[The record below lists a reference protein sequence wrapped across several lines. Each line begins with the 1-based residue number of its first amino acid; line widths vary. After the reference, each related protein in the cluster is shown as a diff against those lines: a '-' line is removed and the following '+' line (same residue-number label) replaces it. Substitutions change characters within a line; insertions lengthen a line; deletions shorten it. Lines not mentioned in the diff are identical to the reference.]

1 MDYLKDQIITYI
13 GNKRKIIPF
22 IERSLNQI
30 GIKDYTFL
38 DLFSGSG
45 IVSRLA
51 KVHVAKKIIANDLE
65 YYSMVL
71 NSVFL
76 RNEEGD
82 KKEFEEAKKTVKEIM
97 EKMELIYGKES
108 LGGWVTANYA
118 PKDDNN
124 IQRGERCFYTHNN
137 AVLIDEYLNFCF
149 NEFSDYGYSMDTANL
164 LLASLIVEASVHT
177 NTSGVFKGFYKN
189 KQGIGQFGGEGKNA
203 LQRICGKIDPQFPV
217 FCPNETENIIISA
230 DASSVV
236 KDTKIVEQAKGI
248 DITYIDPPYNQHPY
262 GSNYFMLNAIAK
274 NKCPEEIS
282 KVSGIPKDWNRSIYN
297 KRVEGV
303 MQLLKDIENVDSK
316 YVLLSYSSEAYLPIK
331 DMIAELAKIG
341 LITNLQEIDYNTFR
355 GCRNLKDRNIKLKE
369 YLITI
374 RK

>member
-13 GNKRKIIPF
+13 GNKRKILPF

-51 KVHVAKKIIANDLE
+51 KVHGAKKIIANDLE

-71 NSVFL
+71 NTVFL
-76 RNEEGD
+76 RNEEGN
-82 KKEFEEAKKTVKEIM
+82 KKEFEEMKQYILSKPLFE
-97 EKMELIYGKES
+97 
-108 LGGWVTANYA
+108 GWVSENYA
-118 PKDDNN
+118 PKDDND
-124 IQRGERCFYTHNN
+124 IQRGERCFYTREN
-137 AVLIDEYLNFCF
+137 ALLIDSYLESLKELPCEVADMF
-149 NEFSDYGYSMDTANL
+149 
-164 LLASLIVEASVHT
+164 LAPLIYEASVHT

-230 DASSVV
+230 DASTVV
-236 KDTKIVEQAKGI
+236 KDTHIVEKAKGI

-274 NKCPEEIS
+274 CKCPDEIS

-331 DMIAELAKIG
+331 DMVAELAKIG
-341 LITNLQEIDYNTFR
+341 LITNLQEIDYNVFR
-355 GCRNLKDRNIKLKE
+355 GSRNLSNRPKKLQE

>member
-13 GNKRKIIPF
+13 GNKRKILPF

-51 KVHVAKKIIANDLE
+51 KVHGAKKIIANDLE
-65 YYSMVL
+65 YYSGIL
-71 NSVFL
+71 NEVFL
-76 RNEEGD
+76 RNKEGD
-82 KKEFEEAKKTVKEIM
+82 KKNFESAKEYLLSKPLFE
-97 EKMELIYGKES
+97 
-108 LGGWVTANYA
+108 GWVSKNYA

-124 IQRGERCFYTHNN
+124 IQKGERCFYTREN
-137 AVLIDEYLNFCF
+137 ALLIDSYSQMIF
-149 NEFSDYGYSMDTANL
+149 NSGYYFDWLAYAMVSSETAYL
-164 LLASLIVEASVHT
+164 LLASLIYEASVHT

-217 FCPNETENIIISA
+217 FCPNETENVILQA
-230 DASSVV
+230 DASRVVSEV
-236 KDTKIVEQAKGI
+236 KDV

-274 NKCPEEIS
+274 NKCPDEIS

-331 DMIAELAKIG
+331 DMVAELAKIG
-341 LITNLQEIDYNTFR
+341 LITNLQEIDYNVFR
-355 GCRNLKDRNIKLKE
+355 GSRNLSNRPKKLQE

>member
-1 MDYLKDQIITYI
+1 MYLTNQIITYI
-13 GNKRKIIPF
+13 GNKRKILPF

-51 KVHVAKKIIANDLE
+51 KVHGAKKIIANDLE

-76 RNEEGD
+76 RNEEGN
-82 KKEFEEAKKTVKEIM
+82 KKEFEEMKNEILSKPLF
-97 EKMELIYGKES
+97 E
-108 LGGWVTANYA
+108 GWVCENYA
-118 PKDDNN
+118 PKDDND
-124 IQRGERCFYTHNN
+124 IQRGERCFYTREN
-137 AVLIDEYLNFCF
+137 ALLIDSYIEALR
-149 NEFSDYGYSMDTANL
+149 NEPCEIADMF
-164 LLASLIVEASVHT
+164 LAPLIYEASVHT

-230 DASSVV
+230 DASTVV

-274 NKCPEEIS
+274 CKCPEEIS

-331 DMIAELAKIG
+331 DMVAELAKIG
-341 LITNLQEIDYNTFR
+341 LITNLQEIDYNVFR
-355 GCRNLKDRNIKLKE
+355 GSRNLSNRPKKLQE

>member
-1 MDYLKDQIITYI
+1 MSDYLKDQIITYI

-30 GIKDYTFL
+30 GLKDYTFL

-51 KVHVAKKIIANDLE
+51 KVHGAKKIIANDLE

-71 NSVFL
+71 NRVFL

-82 KKEFEEAKKTVKEIM
+82 RKYFEYLKQEVLSRPLWE
-97 EKMELIYGKES
+97 
-108 LGGWVTANYA
+108 GWVCENYA

-124 IQRGERCFYTHNN
+124 IQRGERCFYTREN
-137 AVLIDEYLNFCF
+137 ALLIDSYL
-149 NEFSDYGYSMDTANL
+149 EF
-164 LLASLIVEASVHT
+164 LAQQPSEVADMLIAPLIYEASVHT

-189 KQGIGQFGGEGKNA
+189 RQGIGQFGDEGKNA

-217 FCPNETENIIISA
+217 FCHNETENIIICA

-274 NKCPEEIS
+274 NKCPNEIS

-331 DMIAELAKIG
+331 DMVAELAKIG
-341 LITNLQEIDYNTFR
+341 LITNLQEIEYNVFR
-355 GCRNLKDRNIKLKE
+355 GSRNLSNRPNRLQE

>member
-13 GNKRKIIPF
+13 GNKRKILPF

-51 KVHVAKKIIANDLE
+51 KVHGAKKIIANDLE
-65 YYSMVL
+65 YYSSVL

-76 RNEEGD
+76 RNEEGN
-82 KKEFEEAKKTVKEIM
+82 KKEFEEMKQEILSKPLF
-97 EKMELIYGKES
+97 E
-108 LGGWVTANYA
+108 GWVCENYA
-118 PKDDNN
+118 PKDDND
-124 IQRGERCFYTHNN
+124 IQRGERCFYTREN
-137 AVLIDEYLNFCF
+137 ALLIDSFIEGLKDVPFHI
-149 NEFSDYGYSMDTANL
+149 SKL
-164 LLASLIVEASVHT
+164 ILAPLIYEASVHT

-189 KQGIGQFGGEGKNA
+189 KQGIGQFGGEGRNA

-217 FCPNETENIIISA
+217 FCPNETENLIISA
-230 DASSVV
+230 DASYIAKVT
-236 KDTKIVEQAKGI
+236 KDI

-274 NKCPEEIS
+274 CKCPDEIS

-331 DMIAELAKIG
+331 DMVAELAKIG
-341 LITNLQEIDYNTFR
+341 LITNLQEIDYNVFR
-355 GCRNLKDRNIKLKE
+355 GSRNLSNRPKKLQE

>member
-13 GNKRKIIPF
+13 GNKRKILPF

-51 KVHVAKKIIANDLE
+51 KVHGAKKIIANDLE

-76 RNEEGD
+76 RNEEGN
-82 KKEFEEAKKTVKEIM
+82 KKDFEETKQYILSKPLWE
-97 EKMELIYGKES
+97 
-108 LGGWVTANYA
+108 GWVCENYA
-118 PKDDNN
+118 PKDDND
-124 IQRGERCFYTHNN
+124 IQRGERCFYTREN
-137 AVLIDEYLNFCF
+137 ALIIDSYLETLKELPCEVADMF
-149 NEFSDYGYSMDTANL
+149 
-164 LLASLIVEASVHT
+164 LAPLIYEASVHT

-230 DASSVV
+230 DASRVA
-236 KDTKIVEQAKGI
+236 KDTQIVEQAKGI

-274 NKCPEEIS
+274 CKCPDEIS

-303 MQLLKDIENVDSK
+303 MQLLKDIETVDSK

-331 DMIAELAKIG
+331 DMVAELAKIG
-341 LITNLQEIDYNTFR
+341 LITNLQEIDYNVFR
-355 GCRNLKDRNIKLKE
+355 GSRNLSNRPKKLQE

>member
-13 GNKRKIIPF
+13 GNKRKILPF

-51 KVHVAKKIIANDLE
+51 KVHGAKKIITNDLE

-71 NSVFL
+71 NGVFL
-76 RNEEGD
+76 RNEEGN
-82 KKEFEEAKKTVKEIM
+82 KKEFEEMKQEILSKPLF
-97 EKMELIYGKES
+97 E
-108 LGGWVTANYA
+108 GWVSENYA
-118 PKDDNN
+118 PKDDND
-124 IQRGERCFYTHNN
+124 IQRGERCFYTREN
-137 AVLIDEYLNFCF
+137 ALIIDSYLESLKKLPCEVADMF
-149 NEFSDYGYSMDTANL
+149 
-164 LLASLIVEASVHT
+164 LAPLIYEASVHT

-230 DASSVV
+230 DASRVA
-236 KDTKIVEQAKGI
+236 KDTEIVGQAKGI

-274 NKCPEEIS
+274 CKCPEEIS

-331 DMIAELAKIG
+331 DMVAELAKIG
-341 LITNLQEIDYNTFR
+341 LITNLQEIDYNVFR
-355 GCRNLKDRNIKLKE
+355 GSRNLSNRPKKLQE

>member
-13 GNKRKIIPF
+13 GNKRKILPF

-51 KVHVAKKIIANDLE
+51 KVHGAKKIIANDLE

-76 RNEEGD
+76 RNEEGN
-82 KKEFEEAKKTVKEIM
+82 KKEFEEMKNEILSKPLF
-97 EKMELIYGKES
+97 E
-108 LGGWVTANYA
+108 GWVCENYA
-118 PKDDNN
+118 PKDDND
-124 IQRGERCFYTHNN
+124 IQRGERCFYTREN
-137 AVLIDEYLNFCF
+137 ALIIDSFIEGLKDVPFYISKLI
-149 NEFSDYGYSMDTANL
+149 
-164 LLASLIVEASVHT
+164 LAPLIYEASVHT

-217 FCPNETENIIISA
+217 FCSNETENIIISA

-236 KDTKIVEQAKGI
+236 KDTKIVQQAKGI

-274 NKCPEEIS
+274 CKCPDEIS

-331 DMIAELAKIG
+331 DMVAELAKIG
-341 LITNLQEIDYNTFR
+341 LITNLQEIDYNVFR
-355 GCRNLKDRNIKLKE
+355 GSRNLSNRPKKLQE

>member
-1 MDYLKDQIITYI
+1 MENYLKDQIITYI
-13 GNKRKIIPF
+13 GNKRKILPF
-22 IERSLNQI
+22 IKTSLDKI
-30 GIKDYTFL
+30 GMKNYHFL

-51 KVHVAKKIIANDLE
+51 KVHGAKKITANDIE
-65 YYSMVL
+65 YYSAIL
-71 NSVFL
+71 NEVFL
-76 RNEEGD
+76 RNKEGD
-82 KKEFEEAKKTVKEIM
+82 KKNFESAKEYLLSKPLFE
-97 EKMELIYGKES
+97 
-108 LGGWVTANYA
+108 GWVTKNYA

-124 IQRGERCFYTHNN
+124 IQRGERCFYTREN
-137 AVLIDEYLNFCF
+137 ALLIDSYSQLIF
-149 NEFSDYGYSMDTANL
+149 NHDYFDWVSYAMVSSETAYL
-164 LLASLIVEASVHT
+164 LLASLIYEASVHT

-203 LQRICGKIDPQFPV
+203 LQRILGKIDPQFPV
-217 FCPNETENIIISA
+217 FCPNETENLILQE
-230 DASSVV
+230 DASRVV
-236 KDTKIVEQAKGI
+236 SEIKDI

-274 NKCPEEIS
+274 NKCPDEIS

-303 MQLLKDIENVDSK
+303 KQLLKDVETVDSK

-331 DMIAELAKIG
+331 DMVAELAKIG
-341 LITNLQEIDYNTFR
+341 LITNLQEIDYNVFR
-355 GCRNLKDRNIKLKE
+355 GSRNLAQRKKKLQE

>member
-13 GNKRKIIPF
+13 GNKRKILPF

-30 GIKDYTFL
+30 GLKDYTFL

-51 KVHVAKKIIANDLE
+51 KVHGAKKIIANDLE

-76 RNEEGD
+76 RNEEGN
-82 KKEFEEAKKTVKEIM
+82 KKEFEEMKQDILSKPLFE
-97 EKMELIYGKES
+97 
-108 LGGWVTANYA
+108 GWVSENYA

-124 IQRGERCFYTHNN
+124 IQRGERCFYTREN
-137 AVLIDEYLNFCF
+137 ALIIDSYIEALRNVPCEVAY
-149 NEFSDYGYSMDTANL
+149 M
-164 LLASLIVEASVHT
+164 LIAPLIYEASVHT

-230 DASSVV
+230 DASTVV

-274 NKCPEEIS
+274 CKCPDEIS

-331 DMIAELAKIG
+331 DMVAELAKIG
-341 LITNLQEIDYNTFR
+341 LITNLQEIDYNVFR
-355 GCRNLKDRNIKLKE
+355 GSRNLSNRPKKLQE

>member
-13 GNKRKIIPF
+13 GNKRKILPF

-51 KVHVAKKIIANDLE
+51 KAHGAKKIIANDLE

-82 KKEFEEAKKTVKEIM
+82 KKEFEDLKQDILSRPLFE
-97 EKMELIYGKES
+97 
-108 LGGWVTANYA
+108 GWVCENYA

-124 IQRGERCFYTHNN
+124 IQRGERCFYTREN
-137 AVLIDEYLNFCF
+137 ALLIDSYIE
-149 NEFSDYGYSMDTANL
+149 
-164 LLASLIVEASVHT
+164 SLKGLPCEVAHMLIAPLIYEASVHT

-230 DASSVV
+230 DASTVV
-236 KDTKIVEQAKGI
+236 NDTKIVEQAKGI

-262 GSNYFMLNAIAK
+262 GSNYFMLNAIAE
-274 NKCPEEIS
+274 NKCPKEIS

-331 DMIAELAKIG
+331 DMVAELAKIG
-341 LITNLQEIDYNTFR
+341 LITNLQEIDYNVFR
-355 GCRNLKDRNIKLKE
+355 GSRNLSNRPKKLQE

>member
-13 GNKRKIIPF
+13 GNKRKILPF

-51 KVHVAKKIIANDLE
+51 KVHGAKKIIANDLE

-76 RNEEGD
+76 RNEEGN
-82 KKEFEEAKKTVKEIM
+82 KKEFEEMKQEILSKPLF
-97 EKMELIYGKES
+97 E
-108 LGGWVTANYA
+108 GWVSENYA
-118 PKDDNN
+118 PKDDND
-124 IQRGERCFYTHNN
+124 IQRGERCFYTREN
-137 AVLIDEYLNFCF
+137 ALIIDSYIEALR
-149 NEFSDYGYSMDTANL
+149 NEPCEVADMF
-164 LLASLIVEASVHT
+164 LAPLIYEASVHT

-217 FCPNETENIIISA
+217 SCPNETENIIISA
-230 DASSVV
+230 DASTVA
-236 KDTKIVEQAKGI
+236 KDTKLVEQAKCI

-274 NKCPEEIS
+274 CKCPDEIS

-331 DMIAELAKIG
+331 DMVAELAKIG
-341 LITNLQEIDYNTFR
+341 LITNLQEIDYNVFR
-355 GCRNLKDRNIKLKE
+355 GSRNLSNRPKKLQE

>member
-1 MDYLKDQIITYI
+1 MSDYLKDQIITYI
-13 GNKRKIIPF
+13 GNKRKILPF
-22 IERSLNQI
+22 IQSSLDKI
-30 GIKDYTFL
+30 GMKNYHFL

-51 KVHVAKKIIANDLE
+51 KVHGAKKITANDIE
-65 YYSMVL
+65 YYSAIL
-71 NSVFL
+71 NEVFL
-76 RNEEGD
+76 RNKEGD
-82 KKEFEEAKKTVKEIM
+82 KKNFESAKEYLLSKPLFE
-97 EKMELIYGKES
+97 
-108 LGGWVTANYA
+108 GWVTKNYA

-124 IQRGERCFYTHNN
+124 IQRGERCFYTREN
-137 AVLIDEYLNFCF
+137 ALLIDSYSQLIF
-149 NEFSDYGYSMDTANL
+149 NHDYFDWVSYAMISSETAYL
-164 LLASLIVEASVHT
+164 LLASLIYEASVHT

-203 LQRICGKIDPQFPV
+203 LQRILGKIDPQFPV
-217 FCPNETENIIISA
+217 FCSNETENLILQE
-230 DASSVV
+230 DASRVV
-236 KDTKIVEQAKGI
+236 SEIKDI

-297 KRVEGV
+297 KRIEGV
-303 MQLLKDIENVDSK
+303 KQLLKDVETVDSK

-331 DMIAELAKIG
+331 DMVAELAKIG
-341 LITNLQEIDYNTFR
+341 LITNLQEIDYNVFR
-355 GCRNLKDRNIKLKE
+355 GSRNLAQRKKKLQE

>member
-13 GNKRKIIPF
+13 GNKRKILPF

-45 IVSRLA
+45 IVSRLS
-51 KVHVAKKIIANDLE
+51 KVHGAKKIIANDIE
-65 YYSMVL
+65 YYTNVL
-71 NSVFL
+71 NRVFL

-82 KKEFEEAKKTVKEIM
+82 KKEFEEMKQYILSKPSWE
-97 EKMELIYGKES
+97 
-108 LGGWVTANYA
+108 GWVCENYA

-124 IQRGERCFYTHNN
+124 IQIGERCFYTREN
-137 AVLIDEYLNFCF
+137 ALLIDSYLESLKELPC
-149 NEFSDYGYSMDTANL
+149 EIANM
-164 LLASLIVEASVHT
+164 LLAPLIYEASVHT

-217 FCPNETENIIISA
+217 FCPNETENVILSLDAA
-230 DASSVV
+230 DV
-236 KDTKIVEQAKGI
+236 AKMVNNV

-274 NKCPEEIS
+274 CKCPDEIS

-331 DMIAELAKIG
+331 DMVGELAKIG
-341 LITNLQEIDYNTFR
+341 LITNLQEIDYNVFR
-355 GCRNLKDRNIKLKE
+355 GSRNLSNRPKKLQE

>member
-13 GNKRKIIPF
+13 GNKRKILPF

-51 KVHVAKKIIANDLE
+51 KVHGAKKIIANDLE

-76 RNEEGD
+76 RNEEGN
-82 KKEFEEAKKTVKEIM
+82 KKEFEEMKNEILSKPLF
-97 EKMELIYGKES
+97 E
-108 LGGWVTANYA
+108 GWVCDNYA
-118 PKDDNN
+118 PKDDND
-124 IQRGERCFYTHNN
+124 IQRGERCFYTREN
-137 AVLIDEYLNFCF
+137 ALLIDSYIEALR
-149 NEFSDYGYSMDTANL
+149 NEPCEVSYK
-164 LLASLIVEASVHT
+164 LIAPLIYEASVHT

-230 DASSVV
+230 DASTVV

-274 NKCPEEIS
+274 CKCPQDIS
-282 KVSGIPKDWNRSIYN
+282 AVSGIPKDWNRSIYN
-297 KRVEGV
+297 KRVDGV

-331 DMIAELAKIG
+331 DMVAELAKIG
-341 LITNLQEIDYNTFR
+341 LITNLQEIDYNVFR
-355 GCRNLKDRNIKLKE
+355 GSRNLSNRPKKLQE

>member
-1 MDYLKDQIITYI
+1 MDYLKDQIITYL
-13 GNKRKIIPF
+13 GNKRKILPF

-30 GIKDYTFL
+30 GLKGYTFL

-51 KVHVAKKIIANDLE
+51 KVHGAKKIIANDLE

-76 RNEEGD
+76 RNEEGN
-82 KKEFEEAKKTVKEIM
+82 KKEFEEMKNEILSKPLF
-97 EKMELIYGKES
+97 E
-108 LGGWVTANYA
+108 GWVCENYA
-118 PKDDNN
+118 PKDDND
-124 IQRGERCFYTHNN
+124 IQRGERCFYTREN
-137 AVLIDEYLNFCF
+137 ALLIDSYLEALRNVPC
-149 NEFSDYGYSMDTANL
+149 EVAYM
-164 LLASLIVEASVHT
+164 LLAPLIYEASVHT

-230 DASSVV
+230 DASTVA
-236 KDTKIVEQAKGI
+236 KDTQIVEQAKGI

-274 NKCPEEIS
+274 CKCPDEIS

-331 DMIAELAKIG
+331 DMVAELAKIG
-341 LITNLQEIDYNTFR
+341 LITNLQEIDYNVFR
-355 GCRNLKDRNIKLKE
+355 GSRNLSNRPKKLQE

>member
-13 GNKRKIIPF
+13 GNKRKILPF

-51 KVHVAKKIIANDLE
+51 KVHGAKKIIANDLE

-71 NSVFL
+71 NTVFL
-76 RNEEGD
+76 RNEEGN
-82 KKEFEEAKKTVKEIM
+82 KKEFEEMKQEILSKPLF
-97 EKMELIYGKES
+97 E
-108 LGGWVTANYA
+108 GWISENYA
-118 PKDDNN
+118 PKDDND
-124 IQRGERCFYTHNN
+124 IQRGERCFYTREN
-137 AVLIDEYLNFCF
+137 ALLIDSYLESLKELPCEVADMF
-149 NEFSDYGYSMDTANL
+149 
-164 LLASLIVEASVHT
+164 LAPLIYEASVHT

-230 DASSVV
+230 DASTVV
-236 KDTKIVEQAKGI
+236 KDTKIVQQAKNI

-274 NKCPEEIS
+274 CKCPDDIS

-331 DMIAELAKIG
+331 DMVAELAKIG
-341 LITNLQEIDYNTFR
+341 LITNLQEIDYNVFR
-355 GCRNLKDRNIKLKE
+355 GSRNLSNRPKKLQE

>member
-1 MDYLKDQIITYI
+1 MYLTNQIITYI
-13 GNKRKIIPF
+13 GNKRKILPF

-51 KVHVAKKIIANDLE
+51 KVHGAKKIIANDLE

-76 RNEEGD
+76 RNEEGN
-82 KKEFEEAKKTVKEIM
+82 KKEFEEMKNEILSKPLF
-97 EKMELIYGKES
+97 E
-108 LGGWVTANYA
+108 GWVCENYA
-118 PKDDNN
+118 PKDDND
-124 IQRGERCFYTHNN
+124 IQRGERCFYTREN
-137 AVLIDEYLNFCF
+137 ALLIDSYLEALRNVPC
-149 NEFSDYGYSMDTANL
+149 EVANM
-164 LLASLIVEASVHT
+164 LLAPLIYEASVHT

-230 DASSVV
+230 DASTVV

-262 GSNYFMLNAIAK
+262 GSNYFMLNAIAECR
-274 NKCPEEIS
+274 CPKDIS

-331 DMIAELAKIG
+331 DMVAELAKIG
-341 LITNLQEIDYNTFR
+341 LITNLQEIDYNVFR
-355 GCRNLKDRNIKLKE
+355 GSRNLSNRPKKLQE

>member
-13 GNKRKIIPF
+13 GNKRKILPF

-51 KVHVAKKIIANDLE
+51 KVHGAKKIIANDLE
-65 YYSMVL
+65 FYSNIL
-71 NSVFL
+71 NRVFL
-76 RNEEGD
+76 RNEEGN
-82 KKEFEEAKKTVKEIM
+82 KKEFEDMKQYILSKPLFE
-97 EKMELIYGKES
+97 
-108 LGGWVTANYA
+108 GWVSENYA
-118 PKDDNN
+118 PKNDND
-124 IQRGERCFYTHNN
+124 IQRGERCFYTREN
-137 AVLIDEYLNFCF
+137 ALLIDSYLEALKELPYNV
-149 NEFSDYGYSMDTANL
+149 ANM
-164 LLASLIVEASVHT
+164 LLAPLIYEASVHT

-217 FCPNETENIIISA
+217 FCPNETENVIHSLN
-230 DASSVV
+230 ASDVV
-236 KDTKIVEQAKGI
+236 KMVNNV

-262 GSNYFMLNAIAK
+262 GSNYFMLNAIAM
-274 NKCPEEIS
+274 NKCPQDIS
-282 KVSGIPKDWNRSIYN
+282 AVSGIPKDWNRSIYN

-331 DMIAELAKIG
+331 DMVAELAKIG
-341 LITNLQEIDYNTFR
+341 LITNLQEIDYNVFR
-355 GCRNLKDRNIKLKE
+355 GSRNLSNRPKKLQE

>member
-1 MDYLKDQIITYI
+1 MYLTNQIITYI
-13 GNKRKIIPF
+13 GNKRKILPF

-51 KVHVAKKIIANDLE
+51 KVHGAKKIIANDLE
-65 YYSMVL
+65 YYSSVL
-71 NSVFL
+71 NTVFL
-76 RNEEGD
+76 RNEEGN
-82 KKEFEEAKKTVKEIM
+82 KKEFEEMKNEILSKPLF
-97 EKMELIYGKES
+97 E
-108 LGGWVTANYA
+108 GWVCENYA
-118 PKDDNN
+118 PKDDND
-124 IQRGERCFYTHNN
+124 IQRGERCFYTREN
-137 AVLIDEYLNFCF
+137 ALLIDSYLESLKELPCEIADMF
-149 NEFSDYGYSMDTANL
+149 
-164 LLASLIVEASVHT
+164 LAPLIYEASVHT

-274 NKCPEEIS
+274 CKCPEDIS

-303 MQLLKDIENVDSK
+303 MQLLKDIETVDSK

-331 DMIAELAKIG
+331 DMVGELAKIG
-341 LITNLQEIDYNTFR
+341 LITNLQEIDYNVFR
-355 GCRNLKDRNIKLKE
+355 GSRNLSNRPKKLQE

>member
-1 MDYLKDQIITYI
+1 MDYLKDQIITYL
-13 GNKRKIIPF
+13 GNKRKILPF

-30 GIKDYTFL
+30 GLKGYTFL

-51 KVHVAKKIIANDLE
+51 KVHGAKKIIANDLE

-76 RNEEGD
+76 RNEEGN
-82 KKEFEEAKKTVKEIM
+82 KKEFEEMKQEILSKPLF
-97 EKMELIYGKES
+97 E
-108 LGGWVTANYA
+108 GWVCENYA
-118 PKDDNN
+118 PKDNN
-124 IQRGERCFYTHNN
+124 DIQRGERCFYTREN
-137 AVLIDEYLNFCF
+137 ALLIDSYIEALR
-149 NEFSDYGYSMDTANL
+149 NEPCEVAYM
-164 LLASLIVEASVHT
+164 LIAPLIYEASVHT

-230 DASSVV
+230 DASRVA
-236 KDTKIVEQAKGI
+236 KDTQIVEQAKGI

-274 NKCPEEIS
+274 CKCPDEIS

-297 KRVEGV
+297 KRVDGV
-303 MQLLKDIENVDSK
+303 MQLLKDIETVDSK

-331 DMIAELAKIG
+331 DMVAELAKIG
-341 LITNLQEIDYNTFR
+341 LITNLQEIDYNVFR
-355 GCRNLKDRNIKLKE
+355 GSRNLSSRNKKLQE

>member
-13 GNKRKIIPF
+13 GNKRKILPF

-51 KVHVAKKIIANDLE
+51 KVHGAKKIIANDLE

-76 RNEEGD
+76 RNEEGN
-82 KKEFEEAKKTVKEIM
+82 KKDFEETKQYILSKPLWE
-97 EKMELIYGKES
+97 
-108 LGGWVTANYA
+108 GWVCENYA
-118 PKDDNN
+118 PKDDND
-124 IQRGERCFYTHNN
+124 IQRGERCFYTREN
-137 AVLIDEYLNFCF
+137 ALLIDSYIESLKGLPCEVADMF
-149 NEFSDYGYSMDTANL
+149 
-164 LLASLIVEASVHT
+164 LAPLIYEASVHT

-230 DASSVV
+230 DASTVV
-236 KDTKIVEQAKGI
+236 KDTKIVEKAKGI

-274 NKCPEEIS
+274 CKCPDEIS

-331 DMIAELAKIG
+331 DMVAELAKIG
-341 LITNLQEIDYNTFR
+341 LITNLQEIDYNVFR
-355 GCRNLKDRNIKLKE
+355 GSRNLSNRPKKLQE

>member
-1 MDYLKDQIITYI
+1 
-13 GNKRKIIPF
+13 
-22 IERSLNQI
+22 
-30 GIKDYTFL
+30 
-38 DLFSGSG
+38 
-45 IVSRLA
+45 
-51 KVHVAKKIIANDLE
+51 
-65 YYSMVL
+65 MVL

-76 RNEEGD
+76 RNEEGN
-82 KKEFEEAKKTVKEIM
+82 KKEFEEMKNEILSKPLW
-97 EKMELIYGKES
+97 E
-108 LGGWVTANYA
+108 GWVCENYA
-118 PKDDNN
+118 PKDDND
-124 IQRGERCFYTHNN
+124 IQRGERCFYTREN
-137 AVLIDEYLNFCF
+137 ALIIDSYLESLKELPCEVAYMF
-149 NEFSDYGYSMDTANL
+149 
-164 LLASLIVEASVHT
+164 LAPLIYEASVHT

-230 DASSVV
+230 DASTVA

-274 NKCPEEIS
+274 CKCPDDIS

-331 DMIAELAKIG
+331 DMVAELAKIG
-341 LITNLQEIDYNTFR
+341 LITNLQEIDYNVFR
-355 GCRNLKDRNIKLKE
+355 GSRNLSNRPKKLQE

>member
-1 MDYLKDQIITYI
+1 MDYLKDQIITYL
-13 GNKRKIIPF
+13 GNKRKILPF

-51 KVHVAKKIIANDLE
+51 KVHGAKKIIANDLE

-82 KKEFEEAKKTVKEIM
+82 REYFDYMKEEVLSRPLFE
-97 EKMELIYGKES
+97 
-108 LGGWVTANYA
+108 GWVCENYA

-124 IQRGERCFYTHNN
+124 IQRGERCFYTREN
-137 AVLIDEYLNFCF
+137 ALLIDSYL
-149 NEFSDYGYSMDTANL
+149 EFLKQQPTEVADM
-164 LLASLIVEASVHT
+164 LIAPLIYEASVHT

-189 KQGIGQFGGEGKNA
+189 KQGVGQFGGEGKNA

-262 GSNYFMLNAIAK
+262 GSNYFMLNAIAECR
-274 NKCPEEIS
+274 CPKEIS

-303 MQLLKDIENVDSK
+303 MQLLKDIETVDSK

-331 DMIAELAKIG
+331 DMVAELAKIG
-341 LITNLQEIDYNTFR
+341 LITNLQEIDYNVFR
-355 GCRNLKDRNIKLKE
+355 GSRNLSNRPKKLQE

>member
-1 MDYLKDQIITYI
+1 MSDYLKDQIITYI
-13 GNKRKIIPF
+13 GNKRKILPF

-30 GIKDYTFL
+30 GLKDYTFL

-45 IVSRLA
+45 VVSRLA
-51 KVHVAKKIIANDLE
+51 KVHGAKKIIANDLE
-65 YYSMVL
+65 YYSAVL
-71 NSVFL
+71 NKVFL
-76 RNEEGD
+76 RNEEGN
-82 KKEFEEAKKTVKEIM
+82 KKEFEEMKQYILSKPSWV
-97 EKMELIYGKES
+97 
-108 LGGWVTANYA
+108 GWVCENYA

-124 IQRGERCFYTHNN
+124 IQRGERCFYTREN
-137 AVLIDEYLNFCF
+137 ALLIDSYL
-149 NEFSDYGYSMDTANL
+149 ES
-164 LLASLIVEASVHT
+164 LAELPCEVADMFLAPLIYEASVHT

-230 DASSVV
+230 DASTVV

-274 NKCPEEIS
+274 NKCPDEIS

-331 DMIAELAKIG
+331 DMVAELAKIG
-341 LITNLQEIDYNTFR
+341 LITNLQEIDHNVFR
-355 GCRNLKDRNIKLKE
+355 GSRNLSNRPKKLQE

>member
-13 GNKRKIIPF
+13 GNKRKILPF

-51 KVHVAKKIIANDLE
+51 KVHGAKKIIANDLE

-82 KKEFEEAKKTVKEIM
+82 RKYFDYMKEEVLSRPLCE
-97 EKMELIYGKES
+97 
-108 LGGWVTANYA
+108 GWVCEKYA

-124 IQRGERCFYTHNN
+124 IQRGERCFYTREN
-137 AVLIDEYLNFCF
+137 ALLIDSYSEIIF
-149 NEFSDYGYSMDTANL
+149 NNGYFDFLSYAMISSETAYL
-164 LLASLIVEASVHT
+164 LLASLIYEASVHT

-217 FCPNETENIIISA
+217 FCPNETENLILQA
-230 DASSVV
+230 DASRVV
-236 KDTKIVEQAKGI
+236 SEMKDV

-262 GSNYFMLNAIAK
+262 GSNYFMLNAIAE
-274 NKCPEEIS
+274 NKCPDEIS

-331 DMIAELAKIG
+331 DMVAELAKIG
-341 LITNLQEIDYNTFR
+341 LITNLQEIDYNVFR
-355 GCRNLKDRNIKLKE
+355 GSRNLGQRKKRLQE

>member
-13 GNKRKIIPF
+13 GNKRKILPF

-51 KVHVAKKIIANDLE
+51 KVHGAKKIIANDLE

-76 RNEEGD
+76 RNEEGNR
-82 KKEFEEAKKTVKEIM
+82 KEFEEMKNEILSKPLW
-97 EKMELIYGKES
+97 E
-108 LGGWVTANYA
+108 GWVCENYA
-118 PKDDNN
+118 PKDDND
-124 IQRGERCFYTHNN
+124 IQRGERCFYTREN
-137 AVLIDEYLNFCF
+137 ALLIDSYIESLKELPCEVADMF
-149 NEFSDYGYSMDTANL
+149 
-164 LLASLIVEASVHT
+164 LAPLIYEASVHT

-230 DASSVV
+230 DASTVV

-274 NKCPEEIS
+274 CKCPDEIS

-331 DMIAELAKIG
+331 DMVAELAKIG
-341 LITNLQEIDYNTFR
+341 LITNLQEIDYNVFR
-355 GCRNLKDRNIKLKE
+355 GSRNLSNRPKKLQE

>member
-13 GNKRKIIPF
+13 GNKRKILPF

-51 KVHVAKKIIANDLE
+51 KVHGAKKIIANDLE

-71 NSVFL
+71 NRVFL
-76 RNEEGD
+76 RNEEGN
-82 KKEFEEAKKTVKEIM
+82 KKEFEEMKEYILSKPFW
-97 EKMELIYGKES
+97 E
-108 LGGWVTANYA
+108 GWVCENYA

-124 IQRGERCFYTHNN
+124 IQRGERCFYTREN
-137 AVLIDEYLNFCF
+137 ALLIDSYL
-149 NEFSDYGYSMDTANL
+149 ES
-164 LLASLIVEASVHT
+164 LAELPCEVADMFLAPLIYEASVHT

-230 DASSVV
+230 DASRVA
-236 KDTKIVEQAKGI
+236 KDTQIVEQAKGI

-274 NKCPEEIS
+274 CKCPDDIS

-331 DMIAELAKIG
+331 DMVAELAKIG
-341 LITNLQEIDYNTFR
+341 LITNLQEIDYNVFR
-355 GCRNLKDRNIKLKE
+355 GSRNLSSRPKKLQE

>member
-1 MDYLKDQIITYI
+1 MYLTNQIITYI
-13 GNKRKIIPF
+13 GNKRKILPF

-51 KVHVAKKIIANDLE
+51 KVHGAKKIIANDLE

-71 NSVFL
+71 NTVFL
-76 RNEEGD
+76 RNEEGN
-82 KKEFEEAKKTVKEIM
+82 KKEFDEMKQYILSKPLWE
-97 EKMELIYGKES
+97 
-108 LGGWVTANYA
+108 GWVCENYA
-118 PKDDNN
+118 PKDDND
-124 IQRGERCFYTHNN
+124 IKRGERCFYTREN
-137 AVLIDEYLNFCF
+137 ALIIDSYLESLKELPCEVADMF
-149 NEFSDYGYSMDTANL
+149 
-164 LLASLIVEASVHT
+164 LAPLIYEASVHT

-230 DASSVV
+230 DASTVV

-274 NKCPEEIS
+274 CKCPEEIS

-331 DMIAELAKIG
+331 DMVAELAKIG
-341 LITNLQEIDYNTFR
+341 LITNLQEIDYNVFR
-355 GCRNLKDRNIKLKE
+355 GSRNLSNRPKKLQE

>member
-1 MDYLKDQIITYI
+1 MNYLKDQIITYI
-13 GNKRKIIPF
+13 GNKRKILPF

-30 GIKDYTFL
+30 GLKDYTFL

-51 KVHVAKKIIANDLE
+51 KVHGAKKIIANDLE

-76 RNEEGD
+76 RNEEGN
-82 KKEFEEAKKTVKEIM
+82 KKEFEEMKQDILSRPLWE
-97 EKMELIYGKES
+97 
-108 LGGWVTANYA
+108 GWVCENYA
-118 PKDDNN
+118 PKNDDD
-124 IQRGERCFYTHNN
+124 IQRGERCFYTREN
-137 AVLIDEYLNFCF
+137 ALLIDSYIEALRNEPCEVADMYL
-149 NEFSDYGYSMDTANL
+149 AP
-164 LLASLIVEASVHT
+164 LIYEASVHT

-189 KQGIGQFGGEGKNA
+189 KQGIGQFGGEGRNA

-230 DASSVV
+230 DASRVA
-236 KDTKIVEQAKGI
+236 KDTKIVQQAKGI

-274 NKCPEEIS
+274 CKCPDEIS

-331 DMIAELAKIG
+331 DMVAELAKIG

>member
-1 MDYLKDQIITYI
+1 MYLTNQIITYI
-13 GNKRKIIPF
+13 GNKRKILPF

-51 KVHVAKKIIANDLE
+51 KVHGAKKIIANDLE

-76 RNEEGD
+76 RNEEGN
-82 KKEFEEAKKTVKEIM
+82 KKDFEETKQYILSKPLWE
-97 EKMELIYGKES
+97 
-108 LGGWVTANYA
+108 GWVCENYA

-124 IQRGERCFYTHNN
+124 IQRGERCFYTREN
-137 AVLIDEYLNFCF
+137 ALLIDSYLESLAELPC
-149 NEFSDYGYSMDTANL
+149 EVANMF
-164 LLASLIVEASVHT
+164 LAPLIYEASVHT

-230 DASSVV
+230 DASTVV

-274 NKCPEEIS
+274 NKCPDEIS

-297 KRVEGV
+297 KRVDGV
-303 MQLLKDIENVDSK
+303 MQLLKDIETVDSK

-331 DMIAELAKIG
+331 DMVAELAKIG
-341 LITNLQEIDYNTFR
+341 LITNLQEIDYNVFR
-355 GCRNLKDRNIKLKE
+355 GSRNLSNRPKKLQE

>member
-1 MDYLKDQIITYI
+1 M
-13 GNKRKIIPF
+13 
-22 IERSLNQI
+22 

-51 KVHVAKKIIANDLE
+51 KIHGAKKIIANDLE

-71 NSVFL
+71 NTIFL

-82 KKEFEEAKKTVKEIM
+82 KKEFEEMKNEILSKPLF
-97 EKMELIYGKES
+97 E
-108 LGGWVTANYA
+108 GWVCENYA
-118 PKDDNN
+118 PKDDND
-124 IQRGERCFYTHNN
+124 IRRGERCFYTREN
-137 AVLIDEYLNFCF
+137 ALIIDSYLESLKELPCEVADMF
-149 NEFSDYGYSMDTANL
+149 
-164 LLASLIVEASVHT
+164 LAPLIYEASVHT

-203 LQRICGKIDPQFPV
+203 LQRICGKIDPKFPV

-274 NKCPEEIS
+274 CKCPEEIS

-331 DMIAELAKIG
+331 DMVAELAKIG
-341 LITNLQEIDYNTFR
+341 LITNLQEIDYNVFR
-355 GCRNLKDRNIKLKE
+355 GSRNLSNRPKKLQE

>member
-1 MDYLKDQIITYI
+1 MDYLKDQIITYL
-13 GNKRKIIPF
+13 GNKRKILPF

-30 GIKDYTFL
+30 GLKDYTFL

-51 KVHVAKKIIANDLE
+51 KVHGAKKIITNDLE

-71 NSVFL
+71 NRVFL

-82 KKEFEEAKKTVKEIM
+82 REYFDYLKEKVLSRPLFE
-97 EKMELIYGKES
+97 
-108 LGGWVTANYA
+108 GWVCKNYA
-118 PKDDNN
+118 PKDDND
-124 IQRGERCFYTHNN
+124 IQRGERCFYTREN
-137 AVLIDEYLNFCF
+137 ALIIDSYLEVLKEQPTEVADMVI
-149 NEFSDYGYSMDTANL
+149 AP
-164 LLASLIVEASVHT
+164 LIYEASVHT

-217 FCPNETENIIISA
+217 FCPNETENIIICA

-236 KDTKIVEQAKGI
+236 KDTKIVEKAKGI

-262 GSNYFMLNAIAK
+262 GSNYFMLNAIAECR
-274 NKCPEEIS
+274 CPKEIS

-331 DMIAELAKIG
+331 DMVAELAKIG
-341 LITNLQEIDYNTFR
+341 LITNLQEIDYNVFR
-355 GCRNLKDRNIKLKE
+355 GSRNLSNRPKKLQE

>member
-13 GNKRKIIPF
+13 GNKRKILPF

-51 KVHVAKKIIANDLE
+51 KVHGAKKIIANDLE

-76 RNEEGD
+76 RNEEGN
-82 KKEFEEAKKTVKEIM
+82 KKEFEEMKQEILSKPLF
-97 EKMELIYGKES
+97 E
-108 LGGWVTANYA
+108 GWVCENYA

-124 IQRGERCFYTHNN
+124 IQRGERCFYTREN
-137 AVLIDEYLNFCF
+137 ALIIDSYIEALR
-149 NEFSDYGYSMDTANL
+149 NEPCEVAYM
-164 LLASLIVEASVHT
+164 LIAPLIYEASVHT

-217 FCPNETENIIISA
+217 FCLNETENIIISA
-230 DASSVV
+230 DASTVV
-236 KDTKIVEQAKGI
+236 KDTQIVEQAKGI

-274 NKCPEEIS
+274 CKCPDDIS

-331 DMIAELAKIG
+331 DMVAELAKIG
-341 LITNLQEIDYNTFR
+341 LITNLQEIDYNVFR
-355 GCRNLKDRNIKLKE
+355 GSRNLSNRPKKLQE

>member
-1 MDYLKDQIITYI
+1 MDYLKDQIITYL
-13 GNKRKIIPF
+13 GNKRKILPF

-30 GIKDYTFL
+30 GLKGYTFL

-51 KVHVAKKIIANDLE
+51 KVHGAKKIIANDLE

-71 NSVFL
+71 NTVFL

-82 KKEFEEAKKTVKEIM
+82 KKEFEEMKNEILSKPLF
-97 EKMELIYGKES
+97 E
-108 LGGWVTANYA
+108 GWVCENYA
-118 PKDDNN
+118 PKDDND
-124 IQRGERCFYTHNN
+124 IQRGERCFYTREN
-137 AVLIDEYLNFCF
+137 ALLIDSYIEALRNVPCEVADMF
-149 NEFSDYGYSMDTANL
+149 
-164 LLASLIVEASVHT
+164 LAPLIYEASVHT

-230 DASSVV
+230 DASRVA
-236 KDTKIVEQAKGI
+236 KDTEIVEQAKGI

-274 NKCPEEIS
+274 CKCPDEIS

-297 KRVEGV
+297 KKVEGV
-303 MQLLKDIENVDSK
+303 MQLLKDIETVDSK

-331 DMIAELAKIG
+331 DMVAELAKIG
-341 LITNLQEIDYNTFR
+341 LITNLQEIDYNVFR
-355 GCRNLKDRNIKLKE
+355 GSRNLSSRNKKLQE

>member
-13 GNKRKIIPF
+13 GNKRKILPF

-51 KVHVAKKIIANDLE
+51 KVHGAKKIIANDLE

-71 NSVFL
+71 NTVFL
-76 RNEEGD
+76 RNEEGN
-82 KKEFEEAKKTVKEIM
+82 KKEFEDIKQDILSRPLFE
-97 EKMELIYGKES
+97 
-108 LGGWVTANYA
+108 GWVCENYA
-118 PKDDNN
+118 PKDDND
-124 IQRGERCFYTHNN
+124 IQRGERCFYTREN
-137 AVLIDEYLNFCF
+137 ALLIDSYLEALR
-149 NEFSDYGYSMDTANL
+149 NEPCEVAYM
-164 LLASLIVEASVHT
+164 LLAPLIYEASVHT

-217 FCPNETENIIISA
+217 FYPNETENIIISA
-230 DASSVV
+230 DASTVV

-274 NKCPEEIS
+274 CKCPDDIS

-303 MQLLKDIENVDSK
+303 MQLLKDIETVDSK
-316 YVLLSYSSEAYLPIK
+316 HVLLSYSSEAYLPIK
-331 DMIAELAKIG
+331 DMVAELAKIG
-341 LITNLQEIDYNTFR
+341 LITNLQEIDYNVFR
-355 GCRNLKDRNIKLKE
+355 GSRNLSNRPKKLQE

>member
-13 GNKRKIIPF
+13 GNKRKILPF

-30 GIKDYTFL
+30 GLKDYTFL

-51 KVHVAKKIIANDLE
+51 KVHGAKKITANDLE
-65 YYSMVL
+65 YYSSVL
-71 NSVFL
+71 NKVFL
-76 RNEEGD
+76 RNKEGD
-82 KKEFEEAKKTVKEIM
+82 KKEFEEAKEAV
-97 EKMELIYGKES
+97 MELRNNWETIHDCVGN
-108 LGGWVTANYA
+108 WVTENYA

-124 IQRGERCFYTHNN
+124 IQSGERCFYTHEN
-137 AVLIDEYLNFCF
+137 AIMIDEYLDFIF
-149 NEFSDYGYSMDTANL
+149 DSHSDYCYTKETCDL
-164 LLASLIVEASVHT
+164 LLAALLVEASIHT

-189 KQGIGQFGGEGKNA
+189 RKGIGQFGGEGKNA
-203 LQRICGKIDPQFPV
+203 LQRILGKVDPQFPV
-217 FCPNETENIIISA
+217 FCSNETENVITQME
-230 DASSVV
+230 ASELI
-236 KDTKIVEQAKGI
+236 KLPEEY
-248 DITYIDPPYNQHPY
+248 DIAYLDPPYNQHPY

-274 NKCPEEIS
+274 NECPSEKS

-303 MQLLKDIENVDSK
+303 MQLLKDIENVKSK

-331 DMIAELAKIG
+331 DMVAELAKIG
-341 LITNLQEIDYNTFR
+341 LITNLQEIDYNVFR
-355 GCRNLKDRNIKLKE
+355 GSRNLSNRPNKLQE